1 MTTSEQVRAALAVE
15 WAKFR
20 WARPV
25 WVTTVLL
32 TTGVV
37 AMCVLTLR
45 SVHGADATMA
55 GKAQAIVED
64 GGRAGLFA
72 AADTIVSVGGLLG
85 FGVVVGWVF
94 GREFTDGAISGLW
107 AAPVSRP
114 AVAAAKLLI
123 LLTWSV
129 AVSVATGAA
138 LAVAGTFVDDDPLVP
153 GTAALVGRFL
163 AVALLT
169 AGLAVPCA
177 WVATVARGYLP
188 AIGTIIAV
196 VIAAQMAVMTGAGGW
211 FPFSAPGLWAAGP
224 QAGSVTAP
232 QLALAL
238 TVPVVSAGLTLWS
251 WRRLSLVHQ

>member
-20 WARPV
+20 RARPV

-138 LAVAGTFVDDDPLVP
+138 LAVAGTFVDDDPLV
-153 GTAALVGRFL
+153 RL
-163 AVALLT
+163 AGEGGGDLGEQPRQV
-169 AGLAVPCA
+169 AGLVVRRDDDAD
-177 WVATVARGYLP
+177 ARR
-188 AIGTIIAV
+188 AGTR
-196 VIAAQMAVMTGAGGW
+196 
-211 FPFSAPGLWAAGP
+211 SR
-224 QAGSVTAP
+224 
-232 QLALAL
+232 LAL
-238 TVPVVSAGLTLWS
+238 
-251 WRRLSLVHQ
+251 RSLVRA

>member
-1 MTTSEQVRAALAVE
+1 MTTSEQIRAALAVE

-20 WARPV
+20 RARPV
-25 WVTTVLL
+25 WVTTALL

-37 AMCVLTLR
+37 AMCVLTLQ
-45 SVHGADATMA
+45 SVHGANAVMA
-55 GKAQAIVED
+55 GKAQTIVGD

-85 FGVVVGWVF
+85 FGVVIGWVF
-94 GREFTDGAISGLW
+94 GREFTDGTITGLW

-114 AVAAAKLLI
+114 ALAAAKLLI
-123 LLTWSV
+123 LLSW
-129 AVSVATGAA
+129 AVATSLALGAA
-138 LAVAGTFVDDDPLVP
+138 LAVVAGTLVDEEPLDP
-153 GTAALVGRFL
+153 GTPALVGRFL

-169 AGLAVPCA
+169 AGLAFPCA

-188 AIGTIIAV
+188 AVGTIIAV
-196 VIAAQMAVMTGAGGW
+196 VVVAQMAVMAGAGGW

-224 QAGSVTAP
+224 QAGSVTGP

-238 TVPVVSAGLTLWS
+238 VVPAVSAGLTLWS
-251 WRRLSLVHQ
+251 WRRLALVH